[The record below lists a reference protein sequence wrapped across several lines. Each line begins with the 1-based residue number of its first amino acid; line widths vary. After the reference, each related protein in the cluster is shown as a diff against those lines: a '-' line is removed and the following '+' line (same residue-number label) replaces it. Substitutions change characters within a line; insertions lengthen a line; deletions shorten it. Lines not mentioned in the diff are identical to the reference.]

1 LVYHANSDWEA
12 SWENGVASQT
22 RVYTEQFIGSAGYIL
37 GSYRY
42 VDLIV
47 SVANE

>member
-1 LVYHANSDWEA
+1 MVYHANSDWEKA
-12 SWENGVASQT
+12 WEYGLANQNKIYA
-22 RVYTEQFIGSAGYIL
+22 EQFIGSAGYIL

-47 SVANE
+47 SVAN